1 MRFTKLLRA
10 KLNLA
15 MRSPNCLLPQN
26 KLANHKILVA
36 VSGGQDS
43 MCLAKLLQ
51 MQQAKFGWHLAIAH
65 CDHRWRKDSQAN
77 ADHVAQFAQ
86 GLGLDFILRTADIVP
101 KSEAAA
107 RYWRYEMLAGMA
119 KERDCGYVMTGHTRS
134 DRVETCLYNLMRG
147 SGADGLTAL
156 TWRRSLTDD
165 IELVRP
171 LLNVSRAETA
181 GFCLENHIAIW
192 EDSTN
197 ADLSY
202 RRNRLRLET
211 IPYLQANFNPQL
223 EVAIAQTA
231 ELLHED
237 VRYLENQA
245 QNFFQENITVVWD
258 EPPQLQCELLRE
270 QPLAL
275 QRRIARQFL
284 AKYLKHQVN
293 FEDVER
299 FLRLLTA
306 QNRSQSSPF
315 TGQIVAVL
323 DHPWIVLQS
332 RLANNHDT

>member
-1 MRFTKLLRA
+1 
-10 KLNLA
+10 
-15 MRSPNCLLPQN
+15 MRSPVYLLPQN
-26 KLANHKILVA
+26 KSVNQRILIA

-51 MQQAKFGWHLAIAH
+51 MQQTKFGWHLAIAH
-65 CDHRWRKDSQAN
+65 CDHRWREDSQAN
-77 ADHVAQFAQ
+77 ADHVALFAQ
-86 GLGLDFILRTADIVP
+86 DLGLDYILRTADIAP

-107 RYWRYEMLAGMA
+107 RYWRYEMLAEMA
-119 KERDCGYVMTGHTRS
+119 KEWDCGYVVTGHTRS

-147 SGADGLTAL
+147 SGADGLAAL
-156 TWRRSLTDD
+156 TWRRSLTDG

-181 GFCLENHIAIW
+181 GFCQENQIAIW

-231 ELLHED
+231 ELLHGD
-237 VRYLENQA
+237 MLYLESQA
-245 QNFFQENITVVWD
+245 QKFFQENITVVWHD
-258 EPPQLQCELLRE
+258 PPRLHCELLRE

-284 AKYLKHQVN
+284 GRYLKHQVN
-293 FEDVER
+293 FEDIER
-299 FLRLLTA
+299 FLSLLTA

-315 TGQIVAVL
+315 TGQIVAML
-323 DHPWIVLQS
+323 EHPWIVLIH
-332 RLANNHDT
+332 R